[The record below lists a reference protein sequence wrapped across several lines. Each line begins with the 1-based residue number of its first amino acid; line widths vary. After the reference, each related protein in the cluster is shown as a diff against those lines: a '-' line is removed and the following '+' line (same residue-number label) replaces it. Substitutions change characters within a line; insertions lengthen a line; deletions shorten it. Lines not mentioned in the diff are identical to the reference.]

1 MAHLVCQHLEGLA
14 RNALSEHQK
23 LIKKL
28 VRRRNGVYALYR
40 KDKLYYVGLAKSL
53 SSRLKQH
60 LRDRHSGS
68 WDRFSAYLT
77 LGNQHLKELESLI
90 LRISQPGGNKQKGKF
105 PKSEDIGPLFA
116 KQVREFN
123 KYKESLLFGKKIK
136 KPVSLLKG
144 ANIRRMK
151 LRAWYKGKKYRAL
164 LLKDGRV
171 KYKGRNYPSPSA
183 AAAKVV
189 KGAANGWIFW
199 KYLRSPG
206 EWVSASHLRD

>member
-1 MAHLVCQHLEGLA
+1 MAHLVCQHLEGVA

-23 LIKKL
+23 LIKRL

-90 LRISQPGGNKQKGKF
+90 LRISQPGET
-105 PKSEDIGPLFA
+105 S
-116 KQVREFN
+116 
-123 KYKESLLFGKKIK
+123 
-136 KPVSLLKG
+136 
-144 ANIRRMK
+144 RR
-151 LRAWYKGKKYRAL
+151 
-164 LLKDGRV
+164 V
-171 KYKGRNYPSPSA
+171 NFPSPRILAPSLQ
-183 AAAKVV
+183 
-189 KGAANGWIFW
+189 N
-199 KYLRSPG
+199 R
-206 EWVSASHLRD
+206 